1 MAFTGGQ
8 VPGMTPL
15 SIGGVTFNSS
25 EAPERLPIGAVEQM
39 LVTKTLPGGTRVV
52 AAFGP
57 SAKTVSWSGKIFDVF
72 VGPRIRQLRLYAV
85 SGQPQTLVWN
95 NEAYFCVVKEFTPT
109 YMAGYA
115 EYEITV
121 EIVSAQNGA
130 LNVTSPVT
138 IDQQISAL
146 NDQANN
152 ANTTIIA
159 ADPVGSAVY
168 QTQFNTVQSAI
179 QQNTPVAQNIVS
191 ASLSIVP
198 AIQSAVAAIT
208 GYQAGL
214 SPSSTLFANATTL
227 IASLTAIAANVQR
240 GQSSTAT
247 TVQGGS
253 LFGLSALHYGD
264 ITQAFSL
271 ATANG
276 LNSPFLSG
284 AQQSLVTL
292 PPLLGK

>member
-39 LVTKTLPGGTRVV
+39 VVTKTLPGGTRVV

-57 SAKTVSWSGKIFDVF
+57 SAKTVSWSGKFFDVF

-85 SGQPQTLVWN
+85 SGQPQTLVYN

-130 LNVTSPVT
+130 LAVASPVT

-152 ANTTIIA
+152 ANNTIVA
-159 ADPVGSAVY
+159 ADPTGSAVY
-168 QTQFNTVQSAI
+168 QAQLTNAQSQI
-179 QQNTPVAQNIVS
+179 QQNTPIAQNVVS
-191 ASLSIVP
+191 AALYAVP
-198 AIQSAVAAIT
+198 AIQSAIAAIS
-208 GYQAGL
+208 GYGAGL
-214 SPSSTLFANATTL
+214 SSSGTLFANVTTL
-227 IASLTAIAANVQR
+227 IASLTAISANISR
-240 GQSSTAT
+240 GQSATSTT
-247 TVQGGS
+247 IQGGS
-253 LFGLSALHYGD
+253 LFGLAALHYGD
-264 ITQAFSL
+264 VTQAFTL

-276 LNSPFLSG
+276 LISPFISG
-284 AQQSLVTL
+284 AQQTLVTL